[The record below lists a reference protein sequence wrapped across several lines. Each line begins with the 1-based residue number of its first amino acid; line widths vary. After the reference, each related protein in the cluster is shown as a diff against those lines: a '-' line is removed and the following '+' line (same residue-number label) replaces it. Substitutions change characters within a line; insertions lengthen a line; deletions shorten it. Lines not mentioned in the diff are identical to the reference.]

1 MLIQHAWTICDADR
15 LDAEIEYLKKIFR
28 QNGYNDYDI
37 KQALCHKKKKPTG
50 VAVLPYQQAIS
61 HKISRLLFK
70 YSIKTFHIPA
80 SKVIRLLRPVM
91 DILDLKVAGIYCIP
105 CKHGEVC
112 VGQTGQTIE
121 ARCKDHM
128 RYV

>member
-50 VAVLPYQQAIS
+50 VAVLLPASHLTQDQQA
-61 HKISRLLFK
+61 
-70 YSIKTFHIPA
+70 A
-80 SKVIRLLRPVM
+80 V
-91 DILDLKVAGIYCIP
+91 
-105 CKHGEVC
+105 
-112 VGQTGQTIE
+112 
-121 ARCKDHM
+121 
-128 RYV
+128 